1 MKGYCRNCN
10 KNVDVG
16 ARVGWKLGVA
26 TAGVLLGR
34 GTSKHPLGFIV
45 GGLTGLAIGHAID
58 TQVLPKCPACQAAL
72 EVINEA
78 VPA

>member
-1 MKGYCRNCN
+1 MQARCRNCK
-10 KNVDVG
+10 KNVDLG

-26 TAGVLLGR
+26 TTGLVLGR
-34 GTSKHPLGFIV
+34 GASKHPLGFILA
-45 GGLTGLAIGHAID
+45 GLAGLAIGHAID
-58 TQVLPKCPACQAAL
+58 TQVLPNCPTCRAAL